1 MKVDAHQHF
10 WHHNDS
16 DYVWMTGE
24 LQQLARDFGPD
35 DLRPLLDAA
44 GFDATVAVQARQMLV
59 ENDFLLDIADRH
71 DWVLGVVGWVDF
83 DSEDVDAQLDRY
95 AAYPKFRG
103 VRELIHDM
111 SDDEYAMSAAHLAG
125 VARLAPRGLT
135 YDLLLRPQHI
145 DPATRLVDRLPDQPF
160 VVDHIAKPRISAGEL
175 QPWSNEIRELARR
188 ANVCCKL
195 SGMVTEADWDSWG
208 PADLRPYID
217 VCLEAF
223 GPDRLMLGSDWPVCT
238 CAGEYER
245 VVSVVIDY
253 VSSLSADEQEAILGG
268 TCLRFYG
275 LDEPNAPEVAHGS

>member
-1 MKVDAHQHF
+1 MRVDAHQHF
-10 WHHNDS
+10 WHYNDS

-24 LQQLARDFGPD
+24 LGRLARHFGPE

-44 GFDATVAVQARQMLV
+44 GIDATIAVQARQMLE
-59 ENDFLLDIADRH
+59 ENDYLLDIADRH

-83 DSEDVDAQLDRY
+83 ESDDVDAQLDRY
-95 AAYPKFRG
+95 AAHPKFRG

-111 SDDEYAMSAAHLAG
+111 PDDEYATSDAHLAG
-125 VARLAPRGLT
+125 VARLAPRGLS

-145 DPATRLVDRLPDQPF
+145 GPAMRLVDRLPDQPF
-160 VVDHIAKPRISAGEL
+160 VVDHIAKPRIAAGEL
-175 QPWSNEIRELARR
+175 HPWAQEIGELARR

-238 CAGEYER
+238 CAGDYER

-253 VSSLSADEQEAILGG
+253 VSNLSPDEQEAILGG

-275 LDEPNAPEVAHGS
+275 LETPKIPGGAHGS